1 MNTLWF
7 KGTKPT
13 AKSKQE
19 LQAKLANAADAF
31 EELHKVL
38 ELQIKDKTT
47 EADYDNPSWSHK
59 QAHVNGFNEALR
71 LVMKLTKD

>member
-1 MNTLWF
+1 MNTLWY
-7 KGTKPT
+7 KGKRPS

-31 EELHKVL
+31 EELHEVL
-38 ELQIKDKTT
+38 ELQIKDRAT

-59 QAHVNGFNEALR
+59 QAHQNGFNEALR